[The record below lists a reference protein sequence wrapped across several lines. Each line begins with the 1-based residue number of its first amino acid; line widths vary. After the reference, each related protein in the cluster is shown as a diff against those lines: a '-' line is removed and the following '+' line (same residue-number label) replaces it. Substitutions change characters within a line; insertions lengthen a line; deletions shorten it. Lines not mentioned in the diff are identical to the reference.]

1 MLRISHQNT
10 FFFLRYAHV
19 KYVTKIVYKH
29 LETIEN
35 VNPKTAGG
43 GGEVNLIPLP
53 HPVVFRK
60 TYLLKRG

>member
-43 GGEVNLIPLP
+43 GERSI
-53 HPVVFRK
+53 
-60 TYLLKRG
+60 